1 MAEKN
6 LDELRK
12 EIDGINLDLVRLLN
26 RRASV
31 AQEIGRAKKGGSVYD
46 PAREAVVVKKV
57 LENNEGPLSSA
68 ALTAIIKEVI
78 AACRAI
84 QEPLRVAYL
93 GPEGTYSEEAARK
106 QCGAACEYVP
116 CETIDEALRSAESGR
131 ADVVVL
137 PIENSTEGAVN
148 RTLDLLLQ
156 TPLQICSEVMLP
168 IHHQLL
174 SKAGAINEITEVCAH
189 PQALAQ
195 CRGWL
200 ATHLPGVKQ
209 IPTASNAAAA
219 KVAAQNTSAAAIAGK
234 QASERYG
241 LGILRRNIEDDPSNT
256 TRFVLLG
263 KLPSTPTG
271 KDKTS
276 LIWSVANEAG
286 TLEAALAI
294 LSKYGINMVKLE
306 SRPSKE
312 NVWDYNFYVDIDGH
326 RQDEAVAKALREL
339 KKQLKLVKVLGSYPK
354 AG

>member
-1 MAEKN
+1 MNKDLEN
-6 LDELRK
+6 LRK
-12 EIDGINLDLVRLLN
+12 EIDAINQELVVLLN
-26 RRASV
+26 KRAQV
-31 AQEIGRAKKGGSVYD
+31 AQEIGKAKKGGPIYD
-46 PAREAVVVKKV
+46 PAREAQVIKKV
-57 LENNEGPLSSA
+57 VEGNKGPLSDE

-106 QCGAACEYVP
+106 HCGGASTYVS
-116 CETIDEALRSAESGR
+116 TDSIDEALRAAESGQ
-131 ADVVVL
+131 AHVAVL

-156 TPLQICSEVMLP
+156 TSLQICAEITLP

-174 SKAGAINEITEVCAH
+174 GKAVAFEDIAEVCAH

-209 IPTASNAAAA
+209 TPAASNAAAA
-219 KVAAQNTSAAAIAGK
+219 RVAAQNPTVAAIAGK
-234 QASERYG
+234 QAAERYE
-241 LGILRRNIEDDPSNT
+241 LPILQANIEDDPTNT
-256 TRFVLLG
+256 TRFVVLG
-263 KLPSTPTG
+263 KNPTAPTG
-271 KDKTS
+271 SDKTS

-286 TLEAALAI
+286 TLESALAV
-294 LSKYGINMVKLE
+294 LSKNGVNMVKLE

-312 NVWDYNFYVDIDGH
+312 TKWDYVFYVDIDGH
-326 RQDEAVAKALREL
+326 QQDEAVAKALREL
-339 KKQLKLVKVLGSYPK
+339 QKQLKLVKVLGSYPK